1 MNYPMIRFVLSWVMK
16 VEGLLLLLPCMIAVI
31 FREEEGLIYL
41 SLAAAAIL
49 AGELLSRLR
58 PENREIYQ
66 KEGFVAV
73 GLSWLLMSCYGAV
86 PFVLTGEI
94 PDYVNA
100 AFEIVSGFTTTG
112 STILSDVEAM
122 SRTSL
127 LWRSLTH
134 WVGGMGVLVFI
145 LMLIPAQNGSHM
157 NLMRAESPG
166 PDVSKFVPRVRNTAI
181 LLYKIYIAMTVAQ
194 MLALLLTG
202 MYWFDTLCITFGTAG
217 TGGFGVLNDS
227 CAAYTPV

>member
-49 AGELLSRLR
+49 AGEMLSRLR

-100 AFEIVSGFTTTG
+100 VFEIVT
-112 STILSDVEAM
+112 V
-122 SRTSL
+122 SR
-127 LWRSLTH
+127 
-134 WVGGMGVLVFI
+134 VV
-145 LMLIPAQNGSHM
+145 
-157 NLMRAESPG
+157 
-166 PDVSKFVPRVRNTAI
+166 VR
-181 LLYKIYIAMTVAQ
+181 
-194 MLALLLTG
+194 
-202 MYWFDTLCITFGTAG
+202 
-217 TGGFGVLNDS
+217 
-227 CAAYTPV
+227 